1 MRRKGNLVQR
11 VRKGL
16 YVKVTFVLMPKKV
29 DKVPTMPRSAKR
41 EFQVKGT
48 NRASEDAQRS
58 EKAAGGRGRSSGDGT
73 QDGKEG
79 GVRGEVWRTGCRG
92 VVQSL
97 VSCGKLRLTAGRGR

>member
-48 NRASEDAQRS
+48 NRASEDAQR
-58 EKAAGGRGRSSGDGT
+58 
-73 QDGKEG
+73 
-79 GVRGEVWRTGCRG
+79 
-92 VVQSL
+92 
-97 VSCGKLRLTAGRGR
+97 